1 MNLSPV
7 EIRVQAEAIREGHVN
22 NVKYMEFLEQARQP
36 WYDYFLHLG
45 FRSFVAKL
53 QADYKQEAFLGDV
66 LVIHTAVERVGN
78 TSFVLS
84 QRMYNQREEQ
94 VLDAEV
100 TFVAIC
106 AKTGEKIRVP
116 DELRT
121 KA

>member
-36 WYDYFLHLG
+36 WYVYFLHLG